1 MSSRYLTYLN
11 SKDIIFNEFYIN
23 WDLPV
28 YLVEGV
34 FDSLRIPNSIP
45 LLGKGVSPL
54 LLKRLLENNFEVVA
68 IGKKTG
74 IVNGVKIHTFQ
85 KVFKNIDTVTLYL
98 NAKNQIEYYNYIIDL
113 KPRRVIFNPGAEN
126 EEFEKLLSLN
136 NIAWE
141 RSCTLVML
149 SIGEY

>member
-1 MSSRYLTYLN
+1 MKHKTLVMGASTILSRYSN
-11 SKDIIFNEFYIN
+11 IAI
-23 WDLPV
+23 
-28 YLVEGV
+28 
-34 FDSLRIPNSIP
+34 
-45 LLGKGVSPL
+45 
-54 LLKRLLENNFEVVA
+54 KRLLENNFEVVA

-74 IVNGVKIHTFQ
+74 IVNGVKIDTFQ

-136 NIAWE
+136 NIVWE